1 MRCRAQVLN
10 AGEAVWLARAKWEK
24 GEVRLRWRWFAGDR
38 EVPVSEGGWILGYD
52 VLPGQAYEFMVEIA
66 TPKEPGEYMLELGL
80 VSTMV
85 TSFAEQGI
93 VPIMIPVRVTRLPQ
107 QE

>member
-1 MRCRAQVLN
+1 
-10 AGEAVWLARAKWEK
+10 
-24 GEVRLRWRWFAGDR
+24 
-38 EVPVSEGGWILGYD
+38 
-52 VLPGQAYEFMVEIA
+52 MVEIA